1 MTDGVSPDLKESH
14 LMETTMDKTQTQT
27 AIPTEPKK
35 LMSFREF
42 LKSNYVPTKPKG
54 PKKK

>member
-1 MTDGVSPDLKESH
+1 
-14 LMETTMDKTQTQT
+14 METTMDKTQTQT
-27 AIPTEPKK
+27 ATPTEPKK

>member
-1 MTDGVSPDLKESH
+1 
-14 LMETTMDKTQTQT
+14 METTMDKTQTQT
-27 AIPTEPKK
+27 ATPTEPKK

-42 LKSNYVPTKPKG
+42 LKSNYVPTKSKG